1 MISLLSS
8 CVIHRL
14 TGDYWAI
21 TEEAIKQL
29 GSEIENNFGLE
40 FLDHKWVG
48 KQKWLSAEQDVLF

>member
-1 MISLLSS
+1 
-8 CVIHRL
+8 VIHRL

-40 FLDHKWVG
+40 FLDYKWVG